1 MFFRSGEELRTQK
14 TLADKQISPL
24 DVEGVDSPTGQN
36 ETVMNR

>member
-24 DVEGVDSPTGQN
+24 DVEGRFTY
-36 ETVMNR
+36 RAK